1 MAIIKAV
8 NSKNSIR
15 GIVNYVSNDKKTT
28 EKLMLGLN
36 CSNNPNLVIEE
47 MNFTKKLYNKKS
59 GRQYKHFVQS
69 FNPKDKINPSKA
81 IQIGRELAE
90 KIFKGYEVFIV
101 THTDKKHVHNH
112 FIVNS
117 VNFKNGRKFQQSK
130 NDLKEMKKIND
141 EICEREG
148 LSITKSEKDVLTS
161 FNSKKYKAIE
171 KSLQGKYKSYI
182 IDLWHSVNMTLKKST
197 SKEEFIKLME
207 QKKYKVNWID
217 TRKNITFI
225 TPEGKKIIFF
235 LVSIQSEEE
244 RKEKQS
250 EEELKNISQQ
260 LENISKIKEMDY
272 QSSLVMKSL
281 EKYNEKYEKLKQEQ
295 KELLELANQKIE
307 NLEESNKILKEAI
320 SQELK
325 DLTKIIKQQLSELN
339 LRTIHQI
346 TRLSDNSQKVIKE
359 LEEKINSTYTS
370 NTSRITEK
378 TADTIQRCKELQES
392 SEKRFKSYYNRKH
405 IIDWLIYIYIIISPV
420 ILILM
425 YIKIRK

>member
-225 TPEGKKIIFF
+225 TPEGKKIRSSNLAKTFKNIKFTKEGMLNEF
-235 LVSIQSEEE
+235 IRNGE
-244 RKEKQS
+244 RLRGTGGTKTDTIGRGTEGEAIRRRTQKYITTVGEHFKNKRDGLSKQS
-250 EEELKNISQQ
+250 GNEVTGEIQRKIREVKARTERATGVSKSEDRELRGKQQ
-260 LENISKIKEMDY
+260 NTER
-272 QSSLVMKSL
+272 
-281 EKYNEKYEKLKQEQ
+281 
-295 KELLELANQKIE
+295 
-307 NLEESNKILKEAI
+307 SNKPRVERLDKNN
-320 SQELK
+320 K
-325 DLTKIIKQQLSELN
+325 TTVKRTKSKNHS
-339 LRTIHQI
+339 
-346 TRLSDNSQKVIKE
+346 SDYEIE
-359 LEEKINSTYTS
+359 
-370 NTSRITEK
+370 R
-378 TADTIQRCKELQES
+378 
-392 SEKRFKSYYNRKH
+392 
-405 IIDWLIYIYIIISPV
+405 
-420 ILILM
+420 
-425 YIKIRK
+425 

>member
-28 EKLMLGLN
+28 EELMLGLN

-69 FNPKDKINPSKA
+69 FNPKDEINPSKA
-81 IQIGRELAE
+81 IQIGREWAE

-117 VNFKNGRKFQQSK
+117 VNFENGRKYRYSK
-130 NDLKEMKKIND
+130 NDLKEMKKLND
-141 EICEREG
+141 RICEKEG
-148 LSITKSEKDVLTS
+148 LSITKPEKDVLTS

-171 KSLQGKYKSYI
+171 KSLQGKYKSYM

-225 TPEGKKIIFF
+225 TPEGKKIRSSNLSKTFKNIKFTKEGMLNEF
-235 LVSIQSEEE
+235 IRNGERLREIGGTKTDTTRR
-244 RKEKQS
+244 RKEGEAIRRRTQKYITTVGEHFKNKRDGLSKQS
-250 EEELKNISQQ
+250 GNEVTGEIQRKIREVKARTERAAGVSKSEDRELRGKQQ
-260 LENISKIKEMDY
+260 NAER
-272 QSSLVMKSL
+272 
-281 EKYNEKYEKLKQEQ
+281 
-295 KELLELANQKIE
+295 
-307 NLEESNKILKEAI
+307 SNKPRVERLDKNNKATV
-320 SQELK
+320 K
-325 DLTKIIKQQLSELN
+325 RTKSKNHS
-339 LRTIHQI
+339 
-346 TRLSDNSQKVIKE
+346 SDYEIE
-359 LEEKINSTYTS
+359 
-370 NTSRITEK
+370 R
-378 TADTIQRCKELQES
+378 
-392 SEKRFKSYYNRKH
+392 
-405 IIDWLIYIYIIISPV
+405 
-420 ILILM
+420 
-425 YIKIRK
+425 

>member
-15 GIVNYVSNDKKTT
+15 EIINYVSNDKKTT

-69 FNPKDKINPSKA
+69 FNPKDEINPSKA
-81 IQIGRELAE
+81 IQIGREWAE

-117 VNFKNGRKFQQSK
+117 VNFENGCKYRYSK
-130 NDLKEMKKIND
+130 NDLKEMKKLND
-141 EICEREG
+141 RICEKEG
-148 LSITKSEKDVLTS
+148 LSITKPEKDVLTF

-171 KSLQGKYKSYI
+171 KSLQGKYKSYM

-225 TPEGKKIIFF
+225 TPEGKKIRSSNLAKTFKNIKFTKEGMLNEF
-235 LVSIQSEEE
+235 IRNGERLRGIGGTKTDTIRR
-244 RKEKQS
+244 RKEGERTRNDWTAARNNIKNEGNRLSKQS
-250 EEELKNISQQ
+250 GNEVTGEIQRKIREVKARTERAAGVSKSEDRELRGKQQ
-260 LENISKIKEMDY
+260 NTER
-272 QSSLVMKSL
+272 
-281 EKYNEKYEKLKQEQ
+281 
-295 KELLELANQKIE
+295 
-307 NLEESNKILKEAI
+307 SNKPRVERLDKNNKATV
-320 SQELK
+320 K
-325 DLTKIIKQQLSELN
+325 RTKSKNHS
-339 LRTIHQI
+339 
-346 TRLSDNSQKVIKE
+346 SDYEIE
-359 LEEKINSTYTS
+359 
-370 NTSRITEK
+370 R
-378 TADTIQRCKELQES
+378 
-392 SEKRFKSYYNRKH
+392 
-405 IIDWLIYIYIIISPV
+405 
-420 ILILM
+420 
-425 YIKIRK
+425 